1 MIKMTLKLISAAL
14 LCCAFVYSAQ
24 AVEEYSNPA
33 VGGYDTV
40 AYFTQSKA
48 VKGSGVH
55 SHTHDGQVYLF
66 SSKENKAKF
75 IKKPNKYAPQ
85 FGGYCAFGAAK
96 GKKFHSDPTVF
107 AVVKKK
113 LYLNLNKDI
122 QAQWNEGRSKMIKQG
137 HKNWKKI
144 RTASA
149 SSL

>member
-1 MIKMTLKLISAAL
+1 MIKTVLSLMSVIAVSSLLNFSAHA
-14 LCCAFVYSAQ
+14 A
-24 AVEEYSNPA
+24 EEYSNPA
-33 VGGYDTV
+33 VGGFDTV
-40 AYFTQSKA
+40 AYFTQNKA
-48 VKGSGVH
+48 VKGSGA
-55 SHTHDGQVYLF
+55 HTHIHDGQVYLF

-85 FGGYCAFGAAK
+85 FGGYCAFGAAM

-122 QAQWNEGRSKMIKQG
+122 QAQWNDDRKKMIKTA
-137 HKNWKKI
+137 HKKWKTI
-144 RTASA
+144 RTAKA